1 MIRRRDPGNFG
12 VYPLYVMLRRP
23 WEPLRGYIDQIAGP
37 VIISALLFFAILAN
51 FILRG
56 ALRFPSDG
64 YSA

>member
-1 MIRRRDPGNFG
+1 MSEGDT
-12 VYPLYVMLRRP
+12 
-23 WEPLRGYIDQIAGP
+23 DQIAGP
-37 VIISALLFFAILAN
+37 VIISAFLFFAILAN